1 MADVRDKVKTIKVDS
16 VIDNLAQVESFIDEI
31 CLELNVREESYGNV
45 LIAATEAFN
54 NAVQHGNEANPE
66 KQVQVQAYAENSTMK
81 LVVLDEGEGFDFNN
95 LPDPTAPENIEKE
108 NGRGVFLMKS
118 LADKVEFEKEG
129 AEVILSFKL

>member
-1 MADVRDKVKTIKVDS
+1 MADVRDKVKSIKVDS

-54 NAVQHGNEANPE
+54 NAVQHGNESNPE

-118 LADKVEFEKEG
+118 LADKVEFEKKG
-129 AEVILSFKL
+129 SEVILSFKL